1 MESQRIGTPGQ
12 ISTHCLPT
20 SIRELIKVVGLSA
33 ALVIVAERGGI
44 RLCVPTQATAD
55 HWLSPLIGLP
65 ALTALVE
72 CYRGEEI
79 DIARCVA
86 ALRAVQEQQIASE
99 AAAGLSNATLARRY
113 GYTERGIRKL
123 RRRVEGELTL
133 ADRQGQLFALE
144 TTKD

>member
-1 MESQRIGTPGQ
+1 MKTTQLNPDY
-12 ISTHCLPT
+12 LPT
-20 SIRELIKVVGLSA
+20 SIQELIEVVGLAA
-33 ALVIVAERGGI
+33 ALVIVAERGGV
-44 RLCVPTQATAD
+44 RLCVPAQAAAD
-55 HWLSPLIGLP
+55 HWLAPLIGLP

-72 CYRGEEI
+72 RYRGEEI

-99 AAAGLSNATLARRY
+99 AAAGVSNASLARRY

-123 RRRVEGELTL
+123 RRRAEDELTL
-133 ADRQGQLFALE
+133 ADRQGQLFASE